1 MKNITL
7 AILLCA
13 SFSINAQVN
22 TNIRIYHT
30 LGTQLFQMNSTTQ
43 NDLTQDY
50 QVTRI
55 EYYLTKFSVVHDGGQ
70 ITAISD
76 DTVALISATDGTF
89 SSIELGSLNITDV
102 EAVKFHIGVYSPV
115 NNEDPSL
122 YPSSHPLAP
131 KSPSMHWGWASGYR
145 FLVYEGVGGVNFSQ
159 VFQLHALGNNNY
171 FETTVSAVGE
181 MAGGNLIIALDADY
195 TRGVD
200 NIDVSNG
207 VVAHGVD
214 LDDLTALENFR
225 DFVFSQSVLPLS
237 TSTDD
242 IESDIQWGLFPNPS
256 SDGKIVVSIDSDV
269 TIDKI
274 LITDLLGKEVSS
286 VNYSNLKSVEIDI
299 ATSGIYLI
307 QLLTNSS
314 IVSTKRVVIQ

>member
-1 MKNITL
+1 MNNITL

-115 NNEDPSL
+115 NNEDPSS

>member
-1 MKNITL
+1 
-7 AILLCA
+7 
-13 SFSINAQVN
+13 
-22 TNIRIYHT
+22 
-30 LGTQLFQMNSTTQ
+30 MNSTTQ

-195 TRGVD
+195 TKGVD

>member
-171 FETTVSAVGE
+171 FETTESAVGE

-225 DFVFSQSVLPLS
+225 DFVFSQNVLPLS

>member
-1 MKNITL
+1 
-7 AILLCA
+7 
-13 SFSINAQVN
+13 
-22 TNIRIYHT
+22 
-30 LGTQLFQMNSTTQ
+30 MNSTTQ

-55 EYYLTKFSVVHDGGQ
+55 EYYLTKFSVVHNGGQ

>member
-225 DFVFSQSVLPLS
+225 DFVFSQNVLPLS